1 MIKLVSAMN
10 SVVKTPAVGN
20 FAAAT
25 MLTLGVLGVGACA
38 GGSANKTAEQTQ
50 TEVISSEGAEAL
62 KANTIPLK
70 TESKDVNKKAE
81 QGLFKVCKAC
91 INEEVANES
100 VENFKKDTHKRGA
113 FIATSKAQN
122 YINLKLFNRAVERD
136 LLQLGISKYDIAFD
150 FDNQAEMESYS
161 KSTPEIL
168 KYFKFVDW
176 VINDFDVKL
185 ENTMNSSK
193 QSYEEVSATLD
204 KFVNDQN
211 YLTSKEKKLYFNAVQ
226 EYKDNQLLEYKN
238 TIQGN
243 MDIVAFKT
251 KKIAEVVYQ
260 NKIKQIDKEIA
271 KGDGF
276 VSDVAWQKYNDLC
289 KSAKTY

>member
-1 MIKLVSAMN
+1 M
-10 SVVKTPAVGN
+10 
-20 FAAAT
+20 
-25 MLTLGVLGVGACA
+25 
-38 GGSANKTAEQTQ
+38 
-50 TEVISSEGAEAL
+50 EG
-62 KANTIPLK
+62 
-70 TESKDVNKKAE
+70 
-81 QGLFKVCKAC
+81 FYKV
-91 INEEVANES
+91 
-100 VENFKKDTHKRGA
+100 
-113 FIATSKAQN
+113 
-122 YINLKLFNRAVERD
+122 
-136 LLQLGISKYDIAFD
+136 
-150 FDNQAEMESYS
+150 
-161 KSTPEIL
+161 TPEIR
-168 KYFKFVDW
+168 KYFDFGYW

-185 ENTMNSSK
+185 ENTLNSSK

-204 KFVNDQN
+204 KFVNNQD
-211 YLTSKEKKLYFNAVQ
+211 YLTKKEKKSYFDAVQ

-260 NKIKQIDKEIA
+260 NKIKQIDREIA